1 MTADKRVSVVETVCD
16 VEDAEKPF
24 GKRYG
29 QEEINL
35 LPEHMK
41 ALQEGKLIALDVQG
55 EYVVFLGLK
64 KSAR

>member
-1 MTADKRVSVVETVCD
+1 MTADKRVSVVDTVCD
-16 VEDAEKPF
+16 VEDTEKPF

-41 ALQEGKLIALDVQG
+41 ALQGGKLIALDVHG
-55 EYVVFLGLK
+55 EYVVFLSSEK
-64 KSAR
+64 V